1 MAKNSDGY
9 KMSEIDYWLWLSL
22 KKDMTS
28 EKMEKLLT
36 YFRSPEDIFNMSRE
50 ELLSVKGLNKRVVA
64 VLADKSLE
72 TVFRVKEECRKYDI
86 KILTFDSPYYPE
98 NLKHIPAPPYVLYTR
113 NSKQINLNEYIRI
126 AMVGNRESTK
136 YGESAA
142 KEIAYDLANN
152 GIVVVSGMA
161 NGIDTA
167 SHRGAL
173 AAGGITVAV
182 MGCGLNRA
190 YPPENIGLM
199 EEIIETGIAI
209 SEYPPGDKP
218 DAWHFPRRN
227 RIISGIAQ
235 GTLVV
240 EAPKRS
246 GSLITADYA
255 VDQGKDLFA
264 VPGDINKEHSVGTNN
279 LLKQYAT
286 PVTSARDIFDYYS
299 VSYSE
304 ISKIRELQKKKGVL
318 PQTEYKEKEKEKKAN
333 INDEKYKDLNDS
345 EKSIITK
352 LIEKN
357 SNFDE
362 LLESTQIPADKLTS
376 LITMLEIKGKIKTLP
391 GKIFTLNT

>member
-1 MAKNSDGY
+1 MERNSDGY
-9 KMSEIDYWLWLSL
+9 TMSEIDYWLWLSL
-22 KKDMTS
+22 KKNMTS
-28 EKMEKLLT
+28 EKMERLLT
-36 YFRSPEDIFNMSRE
+36 YFKTPKDIFNMSKE
-50 ELLSVKGLNKRVVA
+50 ELLSVKGLSRRTVA

-72 TVFRVKEECRKYDI
+72 RVFRVKEECRKYNI

-98 NLKHIPAPPYVLYTR
+98 NLRYIPAPPYVLYTR
-113 NSKQINLNEYIRI
+113 SNEKINLNEYIRI
-126 AMVGNRESTK
+126 AMVGNRISTK
-136 YGESAA
+136 YGENAA
-142 KEIAYDLANN
+142 KEIAYDLSNN

-167 SHRGAL
+167 SHKGAL

-182 MGCGLNRA
+182 MGCGLQMA
-190 YPPENIGLM
+190 YPPENTGLM

-209 SEYPPGDKP
+209 SEYPPGDGP

-279 LLKQYAT
+279 LLKQYAI

-304 ISKIRELQKKKGVL
+304 ISKIKELQKKKGVSL
-318 PQTEYKEKEKEKKAN
+318 ENEYKEREKKRN
-333 INDEKYKDLNDS
+333 
-345 EKSIITK
+345 
-352 LIEKN
+352 
-357 SNFDE
+357 
-362 LLESTQIPADKLTS
+362 
-376 LITMLEIKGKIKTLP
+376 G
-391 GKIFTLNT
+391 